1 VLSLLLG
8 GTYLLV
14 FSDRFNLLEP
24 WYLITSNA
32 LRVVMIIVHIL
43 FGYMSFFINVRKSY
57 SNILFFIN

>member
-1 VLSLLLG
+1 
-8 GTYLLV
+8 LV

-43 FGYMSFFINVRKSY
+43 FGYMSFLINVRKSY
-57 SNILFFIN
+57 SIILFFIN